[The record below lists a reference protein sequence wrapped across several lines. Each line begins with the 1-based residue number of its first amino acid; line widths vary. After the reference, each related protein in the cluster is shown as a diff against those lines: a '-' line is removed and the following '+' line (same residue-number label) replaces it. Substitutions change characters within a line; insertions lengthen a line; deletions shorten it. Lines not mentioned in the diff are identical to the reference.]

1 VQTGLVVLDREQV
14 VTATI
19 EDGLGNPG
27 LRPHGI
33 DGDERAGERQAFQK
47 ERNGCDLIGLGLT
60 CLLPEYEALAA
71 GPCRDQMQRP
81 TVLAAVVSAP
91 RGLAVDG
98 DDLGRGGGRSGLAQ
112 VFDPGGEALSEQHAV
127 DGVDDIVE
135 GVMTG
140 NACLEGQQA
149 AEELMMHLAP
159 APDLHEI
166 FCPRQCAAQHD
177 QQDLRQG
184 KQNLPRLTRVMQ
196 RGEVVDKGRANHR
209 GTSSS
214 RGRP

>member
-1 VQTGLVVLDREQV
+1 
-14 VTATI
+14 
-19 EDGLGNPG
+19 
-27 LRPHGI
+27 
-33 DGDERAGERQAFQK
+33 
-47 ERNGCDLIGLGLT
+47 
-60 CLLPEYEALAA
+60 
-71 GPCRDQMQRP
+71 MQRP

>member
-1 VQTGLVVLDREQV
+1 
-14 VTATI
+14 
-19 EDGLGNPG
+19 
-27 LRPHGI
+27 
-33 DGDERAGERQAFQK
+33 
-47 ERNGCDLIGLGLT
+47 
-60 CLLPEYEALAA
+60 
-71 GPCRDQMQRP
+71 MQRP

-166 FCPRQCAAQHD
+166 FCPGQC
-177 QQDLRQG
+177 
-184 KQNLPRLTRVMQ
+184 
-196 RGEVVDKGRANHR
+196 
-209 GTSSS
+209 
-214 RGRP
+214 